1 MAKQMELFSKGG
13 LRDEGGKVES
23 KSGNQVPSGSLKEE
37 VADDIPVMIS
47 EGEFVFPADVVRY
60 IGLETLMKMRQDAK
74 QGLKMMEKM
83 GQMGNPE
90 EAELPDDI
98 PFGMADL
105 IVVSGEMKKDDDK
118 EEKAEGGVVGLQR
131 GGGDF
136 GNKDM
141 MQRLIDMG
149 AADPIDR
156 GLAGPIGD
164 PNFPDGD
171 FVDPRFGDLPEDS
184 PLRDPRFVDAFP
196 KDRFKDDPV
205 LRDPR
210 ALPIEDEPRGGGG
223 LFDDPRFR
231 DQKRREVP
239 TYTEED
245 EKALTES
252 LLGTAYGDVVM
263 KRYVGPDGEVM
274 YVPFINGEPQLSIPE
289 GFKEDSEA
297 PSAPTTSVSPSRDDR
312 QEDEAERARGDN
324 ILAPPQPM
332 TVEKPVL
339 LTRTDGTKI
348 TNINQMTTNE
358 LVDYYESFNSN
369 INRYASAL
377 GALFFGPVGGLII
390 GSAQTINNKY
400 GVNGLS
406 SVEKLLS
413 QKKDLTAAQRAK
425 LSKIAGELKQK
436 GAGGL
441 SIVRTVT
448 NALGLTKEE
457 GKGKTEFQKSIEKG
471 NISGAIDGIKS
482 PLTLNQLKGDGKQQV
497 QDLANQTLNMPST
510 LGVTSQQAEQFKKEQ
525 QMKDVFKFGR
535 GRAEPVERVGGATP
549 VSLALGEVKSRR
561 AVTDA
566 GIDAGPELS
575 LQEMRAMGMIET
587 VGKRADRLERERLE
601 RERLERER
609 LEQERL
615 EQERIEK
622 ERFEREQERLE
633 RERKRKEE
641 QAAQQAAQQ
650 AAAEKARRDRE
661 EQEKQIYQSS
671 PTDRDEDS
679 GGDQDSSDDFG
690 FQTELPSYSQPSFT
704 PQQQADAYTQSAV
717 SDFQS
722 GAGGFGFG
730 GRGFYVGGVPTKPM
744 KPQRLKKGG
753 LAKMKVKPKRMKK
766 GGLASRKK

>member
-1 MAKQMELFSKGG
+1 MAKQMELFSEGG

-105 IVVSGEMKKDDDK
+105 IVVSGEMKKDNDK

-131 GGGDF
+131 GSLVKDERGIFVADDRDF
-136 GNKDM
+136 GT
-141 MQRLIDMG
+141 
-149 AADPIDR
+149 
-156 GLAGPIGD
+156 
-164 PNFPDGD
+164 
-171 FVDPRFGDLPEDS
+171 LPEDS
-184 PLRDPRFVDAFP
+184 PLRDPSVSDAFP
-196 KDRFKDDPV
+196 KDRFRNDPV
-205 LRDPR
+205 LREPR

-274 YVPFINGEPQLSIPE
+274 YVPFINGEPQLAIPE

-297 PSAPTTSVSPSRDDR
+297 TSAPTTSVSPSRDDR

-348 TNINQMTTNE
+348 TNINQMTTDE
-358 LVDYYESFNSN
+358 LVNYYESFNSN

-406 SVEKLLS
+406 SVEKLLL

-448 NALGLTKEE
+448 NALGLTKE
-457 GKGKTEFQKSIEKG
+457 
-471 NISGAIDGIKS
+471 
-482 PLTLNQLKGDGKQQV
+482 
-497 QDLANQTLNMPST
+497 
-510 LGVTSQQAEQFKKEQ
+510 
-525 QMKDVFKFGR
+525 
-535 GRAEPVERVGGATP
+535 
-549 VSLALGEVKSRR
+549 
-561 AVTDA
+561 
-566 GIDAGPELS
+566 
-575 LQEMRAMGMIET
+575 
-587 VGKRADRLERERLE
+587 
-601 RERLERER
+601 
-609 LEQERL
+609 
-615 EQERIEK
+615 
-622 ERFEREQERLE
+622 
-633 RERKRKEE
+633 
-641 QAAQQAAQQ
+641 
-650 AAAEKARRDRE
+650 
-661 EQEKQIYQSS
+661 
-671 PTDRDEDS
+671 
-679 GGDQDSSDDFG
+679 
-690 FQTELPSYSQPSFT
+690 
-704 PQQQADAYTQSAV
+704 
-717 SDFQS
+717 
-722 GAGGFGFG
+722 
-730 GRGFYVGGVPTKPM
+730 
-744 KPQRLKKGG
+744 
-753 LAKMKVKPKRMKK
+753 
-766 GGLASRKK
+766 

>member
-1 MAKQMELFSKGG
+1 MAKQMELFSEGG
-13 LRDEGGKVES
+13 LRDEGGEVES

-105 IVVSGEMKKDDDK
+105 IVVGSAKKDEDNK
-118 EEKAEGGVVGLQR
+118 EEKKAEGGVVGLQQ
-131 GGGDF
+131 GG
-136 GNKDM
+136 
-141 MQRLIDMG
+141 
-149 AADPIDR
+149 
-156 GLAGPIGD
+156 
-164 PNFPDGD
+164 
-171 FVDPRFGDLPEDS
+171 FGDLPEDS

-196 KDRFKDDPV
+196 TDRFRDDDRLAGPIGDPNFPDGDFV
-205 LRDPR
+205 DPRLREPR

-223 LFDDPRFR
+223 LLDDPRFK

-252 LLGTAYGDVVM
+252 LLGTAYGDVIM

-274 YVPFINGEPQLSIPE
+274 YVPFINGEPQLAIPE

-297 PSAPTTSVSPSRDDR
+297 TSAPTTSVSPSRDDR
-312 QEDEAERARGDN
+312 QEDEAEKARGDN

-339 LTRTDGTKI
+339 LTRPDGTKI
-348 TNINQMTTNE
+348 TNINQMTTDE
-358 LVDYYESFNSN
+358 LVNYYESFNSN

-406 SVEKLLS
+406 SVEKLLL
-413 QKKDLTAAQRAK
+413 QKKDLTAAQRAR

-448 NALGLTKEE
+448 NALGLTKKE
-457 GKGKTEFQKSIEKG
+457 GEGKTEFQKAIEKG
-471 NISGAIDGIKS
+471 NISGALEGIKD
-482 PLTLNQLKGDGKQQV
+482 PLTLNQLKGDGKKQIE
-497 QDLANQTLNMPST
+497 DLANQTLYSPEGQKT
-510 LGVTSQQAEQFKKEQ
+510 EQE
-525 QMKDVFKFGR
+525 MKDIFKFGR
-535 GRAEPVERVGGATP
+535 GAKPVEVKETETVTP
-549 VSLALGEVKSRR
+549 ISLAIDETKKGTAFTATGEK
-561 AVTDA
+561 TD
-566 GIDAGPELS
+566 PLS
-575 LQEMRAMGMIET
+575 LQELMAQGIVKPKKET
-587 VGKRADRLERERLE
+587 VGQRADRI
-601 RERLERER
+601 
-609 LEQERL
+609 EQERL
-615 EQERIEK
+615 EQERIER

-641 QAAQQAAQQ
+641 QAAQQAA
-650 AAAEKARRDRE
+650 AEKARRDRE
-661 EQEKQIYQSS
+661 EQEKQIYNTVSTVSDPEDKGGSTTTDFYQPNPQSTYTTTYNPPAPTGMSPGAMGGPSS
-671 PTDRDEDS
+671 PSYGTDS
-679 GGDQDSSDDFG
+679 GFGYGGSDVV
-690 FQTELPSYSQPSFT
+690 T
-704 PQQQADAYTQSAV
+704 P
-717 SDFQS
+717 
-722 GAGGFGFG
+722 
-730 GRGFYVGGVPTKPM
+730 FYVGGVPTKPM

-753 LAKMKVKPKRMKK
+753 LAKIKVKPKRMKK